1 MMIESK
7 KPNLLKGSRIDVTF
21 ATPNTE
27 KGFYFITDTILTEEA
42 IGKMMTT
49 MQACIERYVE
59 TPDNFYY
66 FVKSVIMQSNVL
78 KDMDLR
84 NIEDCSEQSGCQSKV
99 SENT

>member
-1 MMIESK
+1 MMTEEK
-7 KPNLLKGSRIDVTF
+7 NLNLLKGSRIDVMF

-27 KGFYFITDTILTEEA
+27 RGFYFITNTILTEEV

-66 FVKSVIMQSNVL
+66 FVKSVIMPLNVL

-84 NIEDCSEQSGCQSKV
+84 NIEDY
-99 SENT
+99 